1 MKNYYVFILTLTVS
15 LNVNISLSNQTGKH
29 EENSYKL
36 SIPKIL
42 SESDKKIYLEINSLH
57 LAGKW
62 DEANEKKRN
71 IKNKLL
77 LGYLEYD
84 KLMHPNRYRSSYQEL
99 YDWIKKYN
107 DYPVVMQRR
116 VYNLMVKRSL
126 ETKAPAVIKK
136 PKYGKYL
143 RGYGENKKK
152 YETLIVREQRN
163 KRIPISEN
171 LSTIIT
177 NQEYKKIFDYYQANQ
192 KLKLEIIYA
201 LYKEAEKNFYRG
213 NLEKSFSTFDFLIS
227 KIKIKDPQT
236 FFKAGLNAFRLKN
249 YNKSSELFR
258 SCNIAINNSEV
269 RFSPRLKSACSYWEA
284 KLTSNKQNRRKLL
297 LLASKHDRTLYGQ
310 LAIEK
315 LNYKENFKWTV
326 KDYENLKNENEN
338 IYKLNAFK
346 RLIALSELNA
356 YDKADLE
363 MRNLYSKLENNK
375 SNNKFLFHLSEK
387 LDLAAVQMRLGESF
401 VNKDYIL
408 FMRGMY
414 PTPAWILEDGF
425 IFDKAFIYAIIRRES
440 AFHFRAKSAKGARGL
455 MQLMP
460 RTASKIKK
468 DYRLRYGHKHQ
479 LYTLELNLELGQKLL
494 KELVKNPN
502 INNSIL
508 NTLIAY
514 NAGIKRLK
522 KWSQNINESDPLAYI
537 ESIPI
542 KETRM
547 FVKYILT
554 DLWIYRDKLG
564 QSKPTREM
572 LASDKWPTIP
582 SQDFLIMRDAKLR

>member
-1 MKNYYVFILTLTVS
+1 M
-15 LNVNISLSNQTGKH
+15 
-29 EENSYKL
+29 
-36 SIPKIL
+36 
-42 SESDKKIYLEINSLH
+42 
-57 LAGKW
+57 
-62 DEANEKKRN
+62 
-71 IKNKLL
+71 
-77 LGYLEYD
+77 
-84 KLMHPNRYRSSYQEL
+84 
-99 YDWIKKYN
+99 
-107 DYPVVMQRR
+107 
-116 VYNLMVKRSL
+116 
-126 ETKAPAVIKK
+126 
-136 PKYGKYL
+136 
-143 RGYGENKKK
+143 
-152 YETLIVREQRN
+152 
-163 KRIPISEN
+163 
-171 LSTIIT
+171 
-177 NQEYKKIFDYYQANQ
+177 
-192 KLKLEIIYA
+192 
-201 LYKEAEKNFYRG
+201 
-213 NLEKSFSTFDFLIS
+213 
-227 KIKIKDPQT
+227 
-236 FFKAGLNAFRLKN
+236 
-249 YNKSSELFR
+249 
-258 SCNIAINNSEV
+258 
-269 RFSPRLKSACSYWEA
+269 
-284 KLTSNKQNRRKLL
+284 
-297 LLASKHDRTLYGQ
+297 YGQ

-315 LNYKENFKWTV
+315 LNHKENFKWTV
-326 KDYENLKNENEN
+326 KDYENLKSENEN

-387 LDLAAVQMRLGESF
+387 LDLAAVQMRLGENF
-401 VNKDYIL
+401 INKDYIL

-479 LYTLELNLELGQKLL
+479 LYTLDLNLELGQKLL
-494 KELVKNPN
+494 KELVQNPN
-502 INNSIL
+502 IKNSIL

-522 KWSQNINESDPLAYI
+522 KWNQNINESDPLAYI

-572 LASDKWPTIP
+572 LADDKWPTIP
-582 SQDFLIMRDAKLR
+582 NQDFLIMRDAKLR